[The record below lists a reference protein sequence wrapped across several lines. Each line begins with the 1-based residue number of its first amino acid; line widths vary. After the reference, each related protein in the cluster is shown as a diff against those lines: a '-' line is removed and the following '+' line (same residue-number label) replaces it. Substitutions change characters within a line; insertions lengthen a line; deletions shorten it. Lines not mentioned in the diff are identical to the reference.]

1 MQNVLL
7 PGAVVLLTV
16 VLWLRRK
23 PVKPML
29 SSTDASRVAQINRAQ
44 LELVIE
50 PAADGESADAS
61 LSPGRRR
68 AVPWS
73 VLPWSVVSRLI
84 WRLDPRSVCALFVW
98 PPDGDTVRRCPCCAR
113 RCVTAMRVWWKQLPL
128 RSHRSAARRPL
139 PRSVSRLGR
148 RAMFRGCDKSGDPGF
163 RGRCGSA
170 VRPAVRSR
178 TIECQPSQA
187 PPPG

>member
-50 PAADGESADAS
+50 PAADGESAVAS
-61 LSPGRRR
+61 LEPWTAPTTPLERLALERRLKADMEAGPDERLR
-68 AVPWS
+68 AV
-73 VLPWSVVSRLI
+73 RLAAQ
-84 WRLDPRSVCALFVW
+84 W
-98 PPDGDTVRRCPCCAR
+98 G
-113 RCVTAMRVWWKQLPL
+113 
-128 RSHRSAARRPL
+128 HRSALPLLRQALRDSDARVVEAAAAAIAPFRGAPAAAPTRQPARP
-139 PRSVSRLGR
+139 PRNVSRMR
-148 RAMFRGCDKSGDPGF
+148 
-163 RGRCGSA
+163 
-170 VRPAVRSR
+170 
-178 TIECQPSQA
+178 
-187 PPPG
+187 

>member
-29 SSTDASRVAQINRAQ
+29 SSTDASRVALINRAQ

-61 LSPGRRR
+61 LVSWTAPTTALERLALERRLKADMAAGPEERLR
-68 AVPWS
+68 AV
-73 VLPWSVVSRLI
+73 RLAAQ
-84 WRLDPRSVCALFVW
+84 W
-98 PPDGDTVRRCPCCAR
+98 G
-113 RCVTAMRVWWKQLPL
+113 
-128 RSHRSAARRPL
+128 HRSALPLLRQALRDSDARVVEAAAAAIEPFRGAAAAPTRQPARP
-139 PRSVSRLGR
+139 PRNVSRMR
-148 RAMFRGCDKSGDPGF
+148 
-163 RGRCGSA
+163 
-170 VRPAVRSR
+170 
-178 TIECQPSQA
+178 
-187 PPPG
+187 

>member
-61 LSPGRRR
+61 LESWTAPSSPLERLALERRLKADMEAGPEERLR
-68 AVPWS
+68 AV
-73 VLPWSVVSRLI
+73 RL
-84 WRLDPRSVCALFVW
+84 A
-98 PPDGDTVRRCPCCAR
+98 AR
-113 RCVTAMRVWWKQLPL
+113 WG
-128 RSHRSAARRPL
+128 HRSALPLLRQALRDSDARVVEAAAAAITPFRGAPAAAPIRQPARP
-139 PRSVSRLGR
+139 PRNVSRMR
-148 RAMFRGCDKSGDPGF
+148 
-163 RGRCGSA
+163 
-170 VRPAVRSR
+170 
-178 TIECQPSQA
+178 
-187 PPPG
+187 

>member
-50 PAADGESADAS
+50 PVRDGESLS
-61 LSPGRRR
+61 L
-68 AVPWS
+68 
-73 VLPWSVVSRLI
+73 I
-84 WRLDPRSVCALFVW
+84 
-98 PPDGDTVRRCPCCAR
+98 
-113 RCVTAMRVWWKQLPL
+113 
-128 RSHRSAARRPL
+128 H
-139 PRSVSRLGR
+139 
-148 RAMFRGCDKSGDPGF
+148 
-163 RGRCGSA
+163 
-170 VRPAVRSR
+170 
-178 TIECQPSQA
+178 I
-187 PPPG
+187 

>member
-61 LSPGRRR
+61 LESWTAPSSPLERLALERRLKADMEAGPEERLR
-68 AVPWS
+68 AV
-73 VLPWSVVSRLI
+73 RL
-84 WRLDPRSVCALFVW
+84 A
-98 PPDGDTVRRCPCCAR
+98 AR
-113 RCVTAMRVWWKQLPL
+113 WG
-128 RSHRSAARRPL
+128 HRSALPLLRQALRDSDARVVEAAAAAIAPFRGAPTAVPIRQQARP
-139 PRSVSRLGR
+139 PRNVSRMR
-148 RAMFRGCDKSGDPGF
+148 
-163 RGRCGSA
+163 
-170 VRPAVRSR
+170 
-178 TIECQPSQA
+178 
-187 PPPG
+187 

>member
-50 PAADGESADAS
+50 PAADGESADDS
-61 LSPGRRR
+61 LESWMAPTTPLERLALERHLKADMEAGPEERLR
-68 AVPWS
+68 AV
-73 VLPWSVVSRLI
+73 RL
-84 WRLDPRSVCALFVW
+84 A
-98 PPDGDTVRRCPCCAR
+98 AR
-113 RCVTAMRVWWKQLPL
+113 WG
-128 RSHRSAARRPL
+128 HRSALPLLRQALRDSDARVVEAAAAAIAPFRGAPAAAPTRQPARP
-139 PRSVSRLGR
+139 PRNVSRMR
-148 RAMFRGCDKSGDPGF
+148 
-163 RGRCGSA
+163 
-170 VRPAVRSR
+170 
-178 TIECQPSQA
+178 
-187 PPPG
+187 

>member
-50 PAADGESADAS
+50 PAADGESAELALES
-61 LSPGRRR
+61 WTAQSSPLERLALERRLKADMEAGPEERLR
-68 AVPWS
+68 AV
-73 VLPWSVVSRLI
+73 RL
-84 WRLDPRSVCALFVW
+84 A
-98 PPDGDTVRRCPCCAR
+98 AR
-113 RCVTAMRVWWKQLPL
+113 WG
-128 RSHRSAARRPL
+128 HRSALPLLRQALRDSDARVVEAAAAAIAPFRGAPAAAPIRQQARP
-139 PRSVSRLGR
+139 PRNVSRMR
-148 RAMFRGCDKSGDPGF
+148 
-163 RGRCGSA
+163 
-170 VRPAVRSR
+170 
-178 TIECQPSQA
+178 
-187 PPPG
+187 

>member
-50 PAADGESADAS
+50 PAAEGESADAS
-61 LSPGRRR
+61 LESWRAPTTPLERLALERRLKADMEAGPEERLR
-68 AVPWS
+68 AV
-73 VLPWSVVSRLI
+73 RL
-84 WRLDPRSVCALFVW
+84 A
-98 PPDGDTVRRCPCCAR
+98 AR
-113 RCVTAMRVWWKQLPL
+113 WG
-128 RSHRSAARRPL
+128 HRSALPLLRQALRDSDARVVEEAAAAIAPFRGAPAAAPIRQPARP
-139 PRSVSRLGR
+139 PRNVSRMR
-148 RAMFRGCDKSGDPGF
+148 
-163 RGRCGSA
+163 
-170 VRPAVRSR
+170 
-178 TIECQPSQA
+178 
-187 PPPG
+187 

>member
-61 LSPGRRR
+61 LESWMAPSSPLERLALERRLKADMEAGPEERLR
-68 AVPWS
+68 AV
-73 VLPWSVVSRLI
+73 RL
-84 WRLDPRSVCALFVW
+84 A
-98 PPDGDTVRRCPCCAR
+98 AR
-113 RCVTAMRVWWKQLPL
+113 WG
-128 RSHRSAARRPL
+128 HRSALPLLRQALRDSDARVVEAAAAAIAPFRGAPAAAPIRQQARP
-139 PRSVSRLGR
+139 PRNVSRMR
-148 RAMFRGCDKSGDPGF
+148 
-163 RGRCGSA
+163 
-170 VRPAVRSR
+170 
-178 TIECQPSQA
+178 
-187 PPPG
+187 

>member
-50 PAADGESADAS
+50 PAADGESADDS
-61 LSPGRRR
+61 LESWMAPTTPLERLALERRLK
-68 AVPWS
+68 ADMQAGPEE
-73 VLPWSVVSRLI
+73 RL
-84 WRLDPRSVCALFVW
+84 R
-98 PPDGDTVRRCPCCAR
+98 TVRLAAR
-113 RCVTAMRVWWKQLPL
+113 WG
-128 RSHRSAARRPL
+128 HRSALPLLRQALRDSDARVVEIAAAAIAPFRGAPAAAPIRQSARL
-139 PRSVSRLGR
+139 PRNVSRMR
-148 RAMFRGCDKSGDPGF
+148 
-163 RGRCGSA
+163 
-170 VRPAVRSR
+170 
-178 TIECQPSQA
+178 
-187 PPPG
+187 

>member
-61 LSPGRRR
+61 LESWTAPTTPLERLALERRLKADMEAGPEERLR
-68 AVPWS
+68 AV
-73 VLPWSVVSRLI
+73 RL
-84 WRLDPRSVCALFVW
+84 A
-98 PPDGDTVRRCPCCAR
+98 AR
-113 RCVTAMRVWWKQLPL
+113 WG
-128 RSHRSAARRPL
+128 HRSALPLLRQALRDSDARVVEVAAAAIALFRGAPAAASIGQPARP
-139 PRSVSRLGR
+139 PRNVSRMR
-148 RAMFRGCDKSGDPGF
+148 
-163 RGRCGSA
+163 
-170 VRPAVRSR
+170 
-178 TIECQPSQA
+178 
-187 PPPG
+187 

>member
-61 LSPGRRR
+61 LESWTAPSSPLERLTLERRLKADMEAGPEERLR
-68 AVPWS
+68 AV
-73 VLPWSVVSRLI
+73 RL
-84 WRLDPRSVCALFVW
+84 A
-98 PPDGDTVRRCPCCAR
+98 AR
-113 RCVTAMRVWWKQLPL
+113 WG
-128 RSHRSAARRPL
+128 HRSALPLLRQALRDSDARVVEAAAAAIAPFRGAPAAAPIRQQARQ
-139 PRSVSRLGR
+139 PRNVSRMR
-148 RAMFRGCDKSGDPGF
+148 
-163 RGRCGSA
+163 
-170 VRPAVRSR
+170 
-178 TIECQPSQA
+178 
-187 PPPG
+187 

>member
-50 PAADGESADAS
+50 PAAHGESTDAS
-61 LSPGRRR
+61 LESWTAPTTPLERRLKADMEAGPEERLR
-68 AVPWS
+68 AV
-73 VLPWSVVSRLI
+73 RLA
-84 WRLDPRSVCALFVW
+84 ALW
-98 PPDGDTVRRCPCCAR
+98 G
-113 RCVTAMRVWWKQLPL
+113 
-128 RSHRSAARRPL
+128 HRSALPLLRQALRDSDARVVEEAAAAIAPFRGAPAAAKTTQPARP
-139 PRSVSRLGR
+139 PRNVSRMR
-148 RAMFRGCDKSGDPGF
+148 
-163 RGRCGSA
+163 
-170 VRPAVRSR
+170 
-178 TIECQPSQA
+178 
-187 PPPG
+187 